1 MLNDALTP
9 HGQPAMQGRCETV
22 VLEVV
27 AIDRFASMNDA
38 VGESRLRKALVVV
51 VVLSIWA
58 AHVFGTSAQLSVDSL
73 RQIVQPL
80 LVHELE
86 RTSKGSHTLSAQ
98 GLVAVVN

>member
-1 MLNDALTP
+1 M
-9 HGQPAMQGRCETV
+9 

-51 VVLSIWA
+51 IVLPIWA
-58 AHVFGTSAQLSVDSL
+58 AHVFGTSAQ
-73 RQIVQPL
+73 PL
-80 LVHELE
+80 FVHELE

-98 GLVAVVN
+98 GLAAVVD